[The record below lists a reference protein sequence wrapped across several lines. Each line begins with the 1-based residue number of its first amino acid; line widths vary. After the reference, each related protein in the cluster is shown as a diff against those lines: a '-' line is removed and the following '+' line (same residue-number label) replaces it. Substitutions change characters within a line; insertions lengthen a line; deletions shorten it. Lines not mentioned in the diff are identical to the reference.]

1 MIVVLLNPSSSGN
14 AFSILSSNFL
24 LLLDGLSK
32 MTLPLEITVL
42 TFSNPSFSKTPRSLS
57 FRILGFVG
65 AMPRN
70 RATYLAIV
78 CFRTYLLTFGS
89 SCRLLPLRFPPLYQ
103 CNKEPPSRRFL
114 HAEGFPSHRQRRS
127 LIMSMQVCM

>member
-14 AFSILSSNFL
+14 AFSILSSNFF

-32 MTLPLEITVL
+32 MTLPLEMTVL

-57 FRILGFVG
+57 FRILGFGG

-70 RATYLAIV
+70 RATYLVMVRSRIS
-78 CFRTYLLTFGS
+78 FLTIES
-89 SCRLLPLRFPPLYQ
+89 SCRWLPLVFPLVY
-103 CNKEPPSRRFL
+103 
-114 HAEGFPSHRQRRS
+114 QRRKEQTS
-127 LIMSMQVCM
+127 VPHTETHDALAHLLDQT